1 MSLNPQKEKERW
13 ALGSLILNFS
23 LTALKFIFAVITGSL
38 SLMAEAIHSFS
49 DLVAS
54 VISLISVKL
63 ANKKTKEFPY
73 GLYKIENIASIIIAI
88 FLFFASYEIIR
99 EAFFSKEKVDIK
111 NIEYAIAVMVIA
123 MISTFIYSR
132 LELKASERLNSPT
145 LKADAQ
151 HIWADFL
158 ASIVVIIGLVGTY
171 LGYDLDKYASI
182 IVSLFI
188 IHSGWEIF
196 SSGIKTLLDVSLDK
210 EELDEIEKIIKQFP
224 EVREIKHIRGREAGS
239 FKFLEIEI
247 LVNNSSLREA
257 HEIVDNI
264 ALKIKKKIPNIDS
277 VFIHYEPV
285 RQEGLKVGILT
296 DEDGNLKDF
305 SSSTNLKVFL
315 IDENLDIKDKYHLKI
330 NKGEKNVSE
339 IAIRQNLDMIV
350 SKNHPLNFEVRWDL
364 AKAGI
369 IIWETEEDNSYNAL
383 NEVIKSWENF
393 KRKKERKER
402 G

>member
-1 MSLNPQKEKERW
+1 MSVNSQREKERW
-13 ALGSLILNFS
+13 ALGSLILNLS
-23 LTALKFIFAVITGSL
+23 LTALKFIFALITGSL

-49 DLVAS
+49 DLIAS
-54 VISLISVKL
+54 IISLISVKL

-99 EAFFSKEKVDIK
+99 EAFFSKEKIEIK

-158 ASIVVIIGLVGTY
+158 ASTVVIIGLIGTY
-171 LGYDLDKYASI
+171 LGYNLDKYASV

-196 SSGIKTLLDVSLDK
+196 TSGIKTLLDVSLDK
-210 EELDEIEKIIKQFP
+210 EELEEIEKIIKKFP

-264 ALKIKKKIPNIDS
+264 ALQIKNKIPNIDS

-296 DEDGNLKDF
+296 DENGDIKDF
-305 SSSTNLKVFL
+305 SSSTNLKIFL
-315 IDENLDIKDKYHLKI
+315 IDENSKIKDSYQVEIKKD
-330 NKGEKNVSE
+330 EKNVSE
-339 IAIRQNLDMIV
+339 NAIRQNLDMII

-364 AKAGI
+364 ARAGI
-369 IIWETEEDNSYNAL
+369 IVWETEMRNYNNAL
-383 NEVIKSWENF
+383 EEIIKSWEEF
-393 KRKKERKER
+393 KKKKGERV
-402 G
+402 

>member
-1 MSLNPQKEKERW
+1 MGVNSQREKERW
-13 ALGSLILNFS
+13 ALGSLILNLS
-23 LTALKFIFAVITGSL
+23 LTALKFIFALITGSL

-54 VISLISVKL
+54 IISLISVKL

-88 FLFFASYEIIR
+88 FLFFAAYEIIK
-99 EAFFSKEKVDIK
+99 EAFFSKEEVEVK

-132 LELKASERLNSPT
+132 LELKAAERLNSPT
-145 LKADAQ
+145 LKADAH

-158 ASIVVIIGLVGTY
+158 ASTIVIIGLIGTY
-171 LGYDLDKYASI
+171 LGYNLDKYASV

-196 SSGIKTLLDVSLDK
+196 TSGIKTLLDVSLDK
-210 EELDEIEKIIKQFP
+210 EELEEIESIIKKFP

-257 HEIVDNI
+257 HEIVDRI
-264 ALKIKKKIPNIDS
+264 ALEIKNKIPNIDS

-296 DEDGNLKDF
+296 DENGDIKDF
-305 SSSTNLKVFL
+305 SSSTNLKIFL
-315 IDENLDIKDKYHLKI
+315 IDENSKIKDSYQVEIKK
-330 NKGEKNVSE
+330 NEKDVSE
-339 IAIRQNLDMIV
+339 NAIRQNLDMII

-364 AKAGI
+364 ARAGI
-369 IIWETEEDNSYNAL
+369 IVWETEMRNYNNAL
-383 NEVIKSWENF
+383 EEIIKSWEEF
-393 KRKKERKER
+393 KKKKRERV
-402 G
+402 